1 MFVDVAQTLSP
12 SDVLRS
18 KMDGWGITMDVL
30 PLASH
35 QAQVMRNIYIIYNNI
50 CIHIIYISYIYMYI
64 IICIIMYIYIYMI
77 CMIYKYIVLKI
88 YIYIFAIWDSKI

>member
-18 KMDGWGITMDVL
+18 KMDGWGIMMDVL

-50 CIHIIYISYIYMYI
+50 CIHIIYI
-64 IICIIMYIYIYMI
+64 IYIYVYYYM
-77 CMIYKYIVLKI
+77 YNHV
-88 YIYIFAIWDSKI
+88 YIYDMYDI

>member
-18 KMDGWGITMDVL
+18 KMDGWGIMMDVL

-35 QAQVMRNIYIIYNNI
+35 QAQVMRNIYIIYI
-50 CIHIIYISYIYMYI
+50 TIYVYISYISYIYMYI
-64 IICIIMYIYIYMI
+64 IICIIMYIYMI